1 MKSNLKFFKKSKFLP
16 VDEFFNNVL
25 YDKKIGYYTA
35 KHPFG
40 SEGDFM
46 TAPTISNLFSEM
58 IAIWI
63 ISTWEIFGK
72 PKNINIVELGPGDGS
87 LTKVL
92 INVFKRFPKFN
103 AAKKIYLFEISNYLK
118 KVQKKNIKH
127 NHVEWIE
134 NFKKI
139 KKGPVIFFGNEF
151 FDAIPIK
158 QFKREQNF
166 LVEKY
171 FTLEKNY
178 KIKEVFKKASNKD
191 IKIIQSYKSL
201 KNQKFIEF
209 PKLGFRELE
218 QITKKISSLNGCLL
232 MIDYGYLK
240 PNNQNTLQ
248 SVMRHKKNNILNNLG
263 KADVTSHVNFDLLH
277 EFFLKNNLEV
287 KKTISQEDFLKKM
300 GIIERAKMIAK
311 KMKFSDQS
319 NLYLRLKRLISPRLM
334 GDLFKVILAYKF
346 KNKNFF
352 GFK

>member
-178 KIKEVFKKASNKD
+178 KIKEVFKKVSNKD

-346 KNKNFF
+346 KNKNYF

>member
-103 AAKKIYLFEISNYLK
+103 AAKKIYLLEISNYLK
-118 KVQKKNIKH
+118 KVKKKNIKH
-127 NHVEWIE
+127 
-134 NFKKI
+134 
-139 KKGPVIFFGNEF
+139 
-151 FDAIPIK
+151 
-158 QFKREQNF
+158 
-166 LVEKY
+166 
-171 FTLEKNY
+171 
-178 KIKEVFKKASNKD
+178 
-191 IKIIQSYKSL
+191 
-201 KNQKFIEF
+201 
-209 PKLGFRELE
+209 
-218 QITKKISSLNGCLL
+218 
-232 MIDYGYLK
+232 
-240 PNNQNTLQ
+240 
-248 SVMRHKKNNILNNLG
+248 NNLG

-287 KKTISQEDFLKKM
+287 KKTISQEDFLK
-300 GIIERAKMIAK
+300 
-311 KMKFSDQS
+311 
-319 NLYLRLKRLISPRLM
+319 
-334 GDLFKVILAYKF
+334 
-346 KNKNFF
+346 
-352 GFK
+352 